1 MVEVYF
7 LFKILRGLL
16 FLFYI
21 FTSEKMTIL
30 KQHILASKPYRGGVS
45 RGEVTQKVG
54 IERVYK
60 MSSNENMLGASPMAL
75 AAIQQYLPTINEYSY
90 HDDDKLRDALADS
103 FSQKLHSDQF
113 ITGNSGMEILDLI
126 ARGFLDFNL
135 EAIVST
141 PTFGAYKSFSNVQ
154 GGKIVD
160 VPLVGANFDL
170 DVEGILM
177 AVNEQT
183 RLVFIT
189 NPNNPTGTFIPK
201 ALTDALIY
209 SLPPHVV
216 VVYDEVYHH
225 YVETNDYARAVDY
238 VAAGRNVIGL
248 HSFSK
253 SYGLA
258 GIRLGY
264 AFASKEIAAYLN
276 QIRRPFMIN
285 TLTME
290 AGLAALKDIEH
301 IKKTCAA
308 NAIGKQFIYEQ
319 FADLGIQYWP
329 SEANFILFRSPC
341 DNDVFVDSMLE
352 NGVMI
357 RPCELFGLPNH
368 ARVTVGTM
376 EANQAFVAAL
386 KATVEAFELEE
397 VVF

>member
-1 MVEVYF
+1 
-7 LFKILRGLL
+7 
-16 FLFYI
+16 
-21 FTSEKMTIL
+21 MTIL

-45 RGEVTQKVG
+45 RGDVKQKAG

-60 MSSNENMLGASPMAL
+60 MSSNENMLGASPLAM
-75 AAIQQYLPTINEYSY
+75 AAISLHLPLINEYSY
-90 HDDDKLRDALADS
+90 HDDDKLKDGLADS
-103 FSQKLHSDQF
+103 FAQTVQSDQF
-113 ITGNSGMEILDLI
+113 ITANSGMELLDLI
-126 ARGFLDFNL
+126 ARGFLDPNL

-160 VPLVGANFDL
+160 VPLIGDNFDL

-177 AVNEQT
+177 AVNERT

-201 ALTDALIY
+201 VLTDALIY

-225 YVETNDYARAVDY
+225 YVETNDYARAADY
-238 VAAGRNVIGL
+238 IAAGRNVIGL

-253 SYGLA
+253 AYGLA

-264 AFASKEIAAYLN
+264 AFSSKKIAAYLN

-290 AGLAALKDIEH
+290 AGLAALKDTEH
-301 IKKTCAA
+301 IEKTRAVNAA
-308 NAIGKQFIYEQ
+308 GKQFLYAQ
-319 FADLGIQYWP
+319 FEALGIQYWP

-341 DNDVFVDSMLE
+341 DNDIFIDKMLE

-357 RPCELFGLPNH
+357 RACEPFGLPNH
-368 ARVTVGTM
+368 ARVTIGTM
-376 EANQAFVAAL
+376 EANRAFVAAL
-386 KATVEAFELEE
+386 KATVEELELEE
-397 VVF
+397 MVY

>member
-1 MVEVYF
+1 MNSNNQ
-7 LFKILRGLL
+7 I
-16 FLFYI
+16 
-21 FTSEKMTIL
+21 TIL
-30 KQHILASKPYRGGVS
+30 KPHILTSKPYRGGVS
-45 RGEVTQKVG
+45 RGDVKQKAG

-60 MSSNENMLGASPMAL
+60 MSSNENLLGASPLAM
-75 AAIQQYLPTINEYSY
+75 AAIQQYLPTINEYSH
-90 HDDDKLRDALADS
+90 HDDDKFRDALAD
-103 FSQKLHSDQF
+103 FFGQKCHADQF

-126 ARGFLDFNL
+126 ARGFLDLNL

-160 VPLVGANFDL
+160 VPLVGPNFDL

-177 AVNEQT
+177 AVNERT
-183 RLVFIT
+183 RLVFVT

-238 VAAGRNVIGL
+238 IAAGCHVIGL

-253 SYGLA
+253 AYGLA

-290 AGLAALKDIEH
+290 AGLAALKDAEH
-301 IKKTCAA
+301 IEKTRAV
-308 NAIGKQFIYEQ
+308 NALGKQFLYAQ
-319 FADLGIQYWP
+319 FDGLDIHYWE

-341 DNDVFVDSMLE
+341 DNDFFVDSMLE

-376 EANQAFVAAL
+376 AANQAFVAAL
-386 KATVEAFELEE
+386 KATVEALELEE
-397 VVF
+397 AAF

>member
-1 MVEVYF
+1 
-7 LFKILRGLL
+7 
-16 FLFYI
+16 
-21 FTSEKMTIL
+21 MTIL

-45 RGEVTQKVG
+45 RGEVKQKAG

-75 AAIQQYLPTINEYSY
+75 AAIQRVLPTIHEYNY
-90 HDDDKLRDALADS
+90 HDDDVLREALADY
-103 FSQKLHSDQF
+103 FGQKCTSDQF
-113 ITGNSGMEILDLI
+113 ITGNSGMELLDLV
-126 ARGFLDFNL
+126 ARGFLDPNL

-141 PTFGAYKSFSNVQ
+141 PTFGAYMSFSNVQ

-160 VPLVGANFDL
+160 VPLIGDTFDL
-170 DVEGILM
+170 DVEGILS
-177 AVNEQT
+177 AVNERT

-225 YVETNDYARAVDY
+225 YVESNDYARAADY
-238 VAAGRNVIGL
+238 IAAGRNVIGL

-253 SYGLA
+253 AYGLA

-264 AFASKEIAAYLN
+264 AFSSKEIASYLN
-276 QIRRPFMIN
+276 KIRRPFMIN

-290 AGLAALKDIEH
+290 AGLAALKDAEH
-301 IKKTCAA
+301 IEKTRALNAA
-308 NAIGKQFIYEQ
+308 GKQFLYAQ
-319 FADLGIQYWP
+319 FADLGSQYWP

-341 DNDVFVDSMLE
+341 NNAVFIDKMLE

-368 ARVTVGTM
+368 ARVTIGTM
-376 EANQAFVAAL
+376 AANRAFAAAL
-386 KATVEAFELEE
+386 KATVESLELEE
-397 VVF
+397 AVC

>member
-1 MVEVYF
+1 MNSNN
-7 LFKILRGLL
+7 KI
-16 FLFYI
+16 
-21 FTSEKMTIL
+21 TIL
-30 KQHILASKPYRGGVS
+30 KPHILASKPYRGGVS
-45 RGEVTQKVG
+45 RGEVKQKAN

-60 MSSNENMLGASPMAL
+60 MSSNENMLGASPLAL
-75 AAIQQYLPTINEYSY
+75 AAIQRYLPTINEYSH
-90 HDDDKLRDALADS
+90 HDDDTFRDALADS
-103 FSQKLHSDQF
+103 FGQKIQSDQF
-113 ITGNSGMEILDLI
+113 ITANSGMELLDLI
-126 ARGFLDFNL
+126 ARGFLDPNL

-160 VPLVGANFDL
+160 VPLVGKNFDL

-177 AVNEQT
+177 AINERT

-209 SLPPHVV
+209 SLPSHVV

-225 YVETNDYARAVDY
+225 YVESNDYARAVDY
-238 VAAGRNVIGL
+238 IAAGRNVIGL

-253 SYGLA
+253 AYGLA

-264 AFASKEIAAYLN
+264 AFASKEIAAYLT

-290 AGLAALKDIEH
+290 AGLAALHDTEH
-301 IKKTCAA
+301 IEKTRAVNAA
-308 NAIGKQFIYEQ
+308 GKQFFYAQ
-319 FADLGIQYWP
+319 FDDLGIEYWP

-341 DNDVFVDSMLE
+341 DNAIFIDSMLE

-357 RPCELFGLPNH
+357 RACELFGLPNH

-376 EANQAFVAAL
+376 AANRAFVAAL
-386 KATVEAFELEE
+386 KATVEALEVE
-397 VVF
+397 EAV